1 MVKPISAQVRSH
13 IDTSYPQYKS
23 QPFSQEFLY
32 ENQDFVLEKRRTT
45 ENDDYEFL
53 DEFESLDDD
62 DVMRS
67 SNQRRR
73 RQKRSQSDLV
83 SNFHVVF
90 QRKDNHLNSHPSDYG
105 KQKLSNTV
113 QTQCVKITQNVAFEI
128 LAFSTYCCQI
138 KIELSGNTVWPQAS
152 GFQKLAEMDHLWYF

>member
-23 QPFSQEFLY
+23 RPFSQQFLY

-62 DVMRS
+62 DVM
-67 SNQRRR
+67 SNQRQKR
-73 RQKRSQSDLV
+73 RQKRSQTDLV

-90 QRKDNHLNSHPSDYG
+90 QRKDNHLRHSTDYG
-105 KQKLSNTV
+105 KQK
-113 QTQCVKITQNVAFEI
+113 
-128 LAFSTYCCQI
+128 
-138 KIELSGNTVWPQAS
+138 
-152 GFQKLAEMDHLWYF
+152 

>member
-1 MVKPISAQVRSH
+1 MLLVYYDVKNKDFLDHFLRLMRFLSNWQDGTIGDDLVVKPISAQVRSH

-23 QPFSQEFLY
+23 RPFSPPFLY

-62 DVMRS
+62 DVMR
-67 SNQRRR
+67 NPR
-73 RQKRSQSDLV
+73 RQKRSQQDLV

-90 QRKDNHLNSHPSDYG
+90 KRKDSHLSHPSDYG
-105 KQKLSNTV
+105 KFKL
-113 QTQCVKITQNVAFEI
+113 
-128 LAFSTYCCQI
+128 
-138 KIELSGNTVWPQAS
+138 
-152 GFQKLAEMDHLWYF
+152 

>member
-1 MVKPISAQVRSH
+1 M
-13 IDTSYPQYKS
+13 
-23 QPFSQEFLY
+23 
-32 ENQDFVLEKRRTT
+32 LEKRRTT

-90 QRKDNHLNSHPSDYG
+90 QRKDNFLNSHSHDYG
-105 KQKLSNTV
+105 KQN
-113 QTQCVKITQNVAFEI
+113 
-128 LAFSTYCCQI
+128 
-138 KIELSGNTVWPQAS
+138 
-152 GFQKLAEMDHLWYF
+152 

>member
-105 KQKLSNTV
+105 KQKLSNT
-113 QTQCVKITQNVAFEI
+113 QCLKISKNVPF
-128 LAFSTYCCQI
+128 
-138 KIELSGNTVWPQAS
+138 
-152 GFQKLAEMDHLWYF
+152 

>member
-13 IDTSYPQYKS
+13 IDKSYPEYKS
-23 QPFSQEFLY
+23 RPFSQSFLY

-62 DVMRS
+62 DVI
-67 SNQRRR
+67 R
-73 RQKRSQSDLV
+73 RQKRNSEKQDLV

-90 QRKDNHLNSHPSDYG
+90 QRKDNHLTHPSDYG
-105 KQKLSNTV
+105 KIIQH
-113 QTQCVKITQNVAFEI
+113 
-128 LAFSTYCCQI
+128 
-138 KIELSGNTVWPQAS
+138 
-152 GFQKLAEMDHLWYF
+152 HLK

>member
-23 QPFSQEFLY
+23 RPFSQQFLY

-62 DVMRS
+62 DVMT
-67 SNQRRR
+67 SNQRQPKR
-73 RQKRSQSDLV
+73 RQKRSQTDLV

-90 QRKDNHLNSHPSDYG
+90 QRKDNHLRHSIDYG
-105 KQKLSNTV
+105 KQKRN
-113 QTQCVKITQNVAFEI
+113 
-128 LAFSTYCCQI
+128 
-138 KIELSGNTVWPQAS
+138 
-152 GFQKLAEMDHLWYF
+152 